1 MKKALYAVIFLLGAI
16 VGTQLSEGIIKSGHL
31 YQKLGINIS
40 SALGKG
46 MIYVLAAILFG
57 FIFVIFIPFFAKI
70 FKRIFA
76 QVRKELNNTTLT
88 QMGLLIGSLILSLI
102 LSALLC
108 LPFQNM
114 NLPGWILSIITI
126 LIYAVCIY
134 IFISIA
140 TYKTPDVEKFFRG
153 LNPFESGAFKQK
165 PSKKHIKLPI
175 GVAKVLDTSVII
187 DGRIL
192 DILKTGFI
200 DGPIII
206 PNFVLFELQQ
216 IADSADG
223 VKRSRGRR
231 GIDILNQIQ
240 KELPIEVINLDK
252 DYPDITE
259 VDTKLLKLA
268 IDIDAKVVTNDYN
281 LNKIAEFQ
289 GVEVLNTN
297 ELSNAV
303 KTVVLPGE
311 ELFVKVIKEG
321 KENSQGIAYLN
332 DGTMI
337 VVEEGRNRIGEEL
350 NTIVTSV
357 LQTAAGRMIF
367 VKPNE

>member
-1 MKKALYAVIFLLGAI
+1 MKKALYAIIFVLGAI
-16 VGTQLSEGIIKSGHL
+16 VGSQLANWIINGGHL
-31 YQKLGINIS
+31 YQKLGINIT
-40 SALGKG
+40 SAFGKG
-46 MIYVLAAILFG
+46 MIYVFAAILFG
-57 FIFVIFIPFFAKI
+57 FIFIIFIPFFAKL
-70 FKRIFA
+70 FKRIFD
-76 QVRKELNNTTLT
+76 QVSIELNNTTLT
-88 QMGLLIGSLILSLI
+88 QIGMLIGSLILALI
-102 LSALLC
+102 LAALLS

-114 NLPGWILSIITI
+114 GLPGWIASLITI
-126 LIYAVCIY
+126 IIYAICIY
-134 IFISIA
+134 VFISIA
-140 TYKTPDVEKFFRG
+140 TYKAPDVEKFFKG
-153 LNPFESGAFKQK
+153 LNPFLNENARTKQ
-165 PSKKHIKLPI
+165 SKKHPKVPI
-175 GVAKVLDTSVII
+175 GVAKILDTSVII

-200 DGPIII
+200 DGPIIL

-216 IADSADG
+216 IADSADS

-231 GIDILNQIQ
+231 GLDILNQIQ
-240 KELPIEVINLDK
+240 KELPIEVVNLDK
-252 DYPDITE
+252 DYPDISE

-311 ELFVKVIKEG
+311 ELYVRVIKEG
-321 KENSQGIAYLN
+321 KENSQGIAYLE

-337 VVEEGRNRIGEEL
+337 VVEEGRNRIGEEIH
-350 NTIVTSV
+350 TVVTSV

-367 VKPNE
+367 VKPI